1 MGPGVNTGGE
11 IKYEGQWY
19 QQQFAQTI
27 AKLLG
32 YEFRAEHPIAPAIV
46 PVTGK

>member
-11 IKYEGQWY
+11 IKKEGQWY
-19 QQQFAQTI
+19 QQQIAQTI
-27 AKLLG
+27 AKILG
-32 YEFRAEHPIAPAIV
+32 NTFRAEHPIAPAIA